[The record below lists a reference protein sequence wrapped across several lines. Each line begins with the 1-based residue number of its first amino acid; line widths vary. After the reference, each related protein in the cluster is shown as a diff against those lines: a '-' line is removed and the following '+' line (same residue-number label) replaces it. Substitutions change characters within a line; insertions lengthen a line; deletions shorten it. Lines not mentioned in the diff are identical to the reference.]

1 MQKNKTLMYTIPIVF
16 WGGIWYFISVIID
29 NPLLLPSPSA
39 VFASLIQL
47 MYDKAFWLNVGNSLT
62 RIALGF
68 SLGLVFGIIFAI
80 FSHISKLFRLI
91 IEPFISVIKSTPM
104 ASIIILL
111 LVWITSTNL
120 SVVLVLLV
128 VLPNIYSNTLK
139 ALEQVDPKL
148 LEMAFV
154 FRMNKGNRIRYI
166 YLPKVMEFLLP
177 AVSFSLGFSWKS
189 GISGEVL
196 AQPVNTIG
204 EALYYSKVYL
214 NTPALFAYTLFIV
227 AISILM
233 EKVIIRFIK
242 GFEKGVSYESRNKG
256 I

>member
-1 MQKNKTLMYTIPIVF
+1 M
-16 WGGIWYFISVIID
+16 S
-29 NPLLLPSPSA
+29 
-39 VFASLIQL
+39 
-47 MYDKAFWLNVGNSLT
+47 NSLM
-62 RIALGF
+62 RIVLGFVLGVALGM
-68 SLGLVFGIIFAI
+68 IFAVL
-80 FSHISKLFRLI
+80 SHMSKLFRLI
-91 IEPFISVIKSTPM
+91 INPLISVIKATPM

-111 LVWITSTNL
+111 LVWITSKNL

-139 ALEQVDPKL
+139 GLQQVDPKL

-154 FRMNKGNRIRYI
+154 FKMNKRNRIRYI

-227 AISILM
+227 GISIVM

-242 GFEKGVSYESRNKG
+242 GFEKGVSYESRN
-256 I
+256 

>member
-1 MQKNKTLMYTIPIVF
+1 MYTIPIVF
-16 WGGIWYFISVIID
+16 WGGIWYFASAIIE
-29 NPLLLPSPSA
+29 NPLLLPSPFA
-39 VFASLIQL
+39 VFTSLIQL
-47 MYDKAFWLNVGNSLT
+47 MYDKVFWLNVSNSLM
-62 RIALGF
+62 RIVLGF
-68 SLGLVFGIIFAI
+68 VLGLILGIVLAVL
-80 FSHISKLFRLI
+80 SHMSKLFRLI
-91 IEPFISVIKSTPM
+91 INPFISVIKATPM

-111 LVWITSTNL
+111 LVWITSKNL
-120 SVVLVLLV
+120 SVILVLLV

-139 ALEQVDPKL
+139 ALQQVDPKL

-154 FRMNKGNRIRYI
+154 FKMNKRNRIRYI

-196 AQPVNTIG
+196 AQPINTIG

-227 AISILM
+227 GISIVM
-233 EKVIIRFIK
+233 EKIVIRFIK
-242 GFEKGVSYESRNKG
+242 GFEKGVFYESRNKG

>member
-1 MQKNKTLMYTIPIVF
+1 MQKNKVIMYTIPIVF
-16 WGGIWYFISVIID
+16 WGGIWYFVCAIIN
-29 NPLLLPSPSA
+29 NPLLLPSPLA
-39 VFASLIQL
+39 VFTSLIQL
-47 MYDKAFWLNVGNSLT
+47 IYDKVFWLNVSNSLM
-62 RIALGF
+62 RIVLGFVLGVALGM
-68 SLGLVFGIIFAI
+68 IFAVL
-80 FSHISKLFRLI
+80 SHMSKLFRLI
-91 IEPFISVIKSTPM
+91 INPLISVIKATPM

-111 LVWITSTNL
+111 LVWITSKNL

-139 ALEQVDPKL
+139 GLQQVDPKL

-154 FRMNKGNRIRYI
+154 FKMNKRNRIRYI

-227 AISILM
+227 GISIVM

-242 GFEKGVSYESRNKG
+242 GFEKGVSYESRN
-256 I
+256 